1 MNPTLITSFS
11 NMTGTEPR
19 QTFFSVLIKKSFEAG
34 GDPSESLCRIAML
47 KEITLV
53 SDKETCFNFIP
64 FIFEESKQWAI
75 PHKMEVL

>member
-19 QTFFSVLIKKSFEAG
+19 QTFFSVLIKKPFEAG
-34 GDPSESLCRIAML
+34 DEPSESFFRIAVL

-53 SDKETCFNFIP
+53 SDKETYFNFIP
-64 FIFEESKQWAI
+64 FIFEER
-75 PHKMEVL
+75 M